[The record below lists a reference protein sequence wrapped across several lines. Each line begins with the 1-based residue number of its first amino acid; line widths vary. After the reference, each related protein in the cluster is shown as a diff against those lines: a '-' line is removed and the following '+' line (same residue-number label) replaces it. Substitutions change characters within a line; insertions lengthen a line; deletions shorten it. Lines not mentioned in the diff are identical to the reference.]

1 MLKPVL
7 NAKETLGDFLVL
19 VGQRPFYKYVEQ
31 DGEKVKSDL
40 IQGYSYECVAVE
52 RKYEKVIVKV
62 EGTEPLYK
70 DNNSLPEN
78 SIVDFKNLTGS
89 VYVTGNDN
97 YKYVACSFKA
107 DQIIEVEDGK

>member
-19 VGQRPFYKYVEQ
+19 VNQRPFFKYVEKN
-31 DGEKVKSDL
+31 GEKVKSDV
-40 IQGYSYECVAVE
+40 IEGYSYECVAIE

-89 VYVTGNDN
+89 VYVAGNGN